1 MENNKKSD
9 ILMVLE
15 NIDRMLQCYTTM
27 VNDIAGSMQMF
38 AIAIEAQSLASKLNL
53 AAERWR
59 YKLPFKEACD
69 VDFKFWRN
77 RVVLWL
83 SNFYDVAFDTDDS
96 FEIDY
101 FVPQSD
107 YFVDLYSL
115 ELDKEMR
122 KENNLSDDSY
132 TPFYKIQDSRDF
144 HSRVWELKRDFDRKR
159 EFVKESIDL
168 SAIEELEEETTL
180 ENNDIYIES
189 QTPISYKKNLE
200 KKKTLLSSFFRDYF
214 SEEAFICD
222 NLGTDYLAKSLEELW
237 KALRM
242 ADEALL
248 CPEEATYKSLYE
260 RLSVAYF
267 DKHIDE
273 AKTSFQGWLSK
284 TPKKKRLKMLK
295 EKLEKEKANFFSGKW
310 KEALENYFDIE
321 KVLEGTDAGMFI
333 FKYRQ
338 DLTLK
343 EVGQI
348 VGQYH
353 KMACILEEIS
363 RLENK
368 AEVKPVAKIAE
379 TPQETK
385 IMELSPIFARGIRES
400 ATATNQIVE
409 AIREIAVTTST
420 PDRKLSGGKTWG
432 HVKEALCWMGVIDC
446 NCLGTEFGRAIE
458 AICPDKK
465 HTNVE
470 QALKRYNSK
479 KKTTTDENIV
489 TDIAKKLKAVAKTL
503 TENA

>member
-1 MENNKKSD
+1 MIIFAAPYLTWQLKQHKKMENNKKSD
-9 ILMVLE
+9 ILTILE
-15 NIDRMLQCYTTM
+15 NIDKMLQCCTTM
-27 VNDIAGSMQMF
+27 VNSIAGRMQMF

-53 AAERWR
+53 AAGRWR

-69 VDFKFWRN
+69 VDFK
-77 RVVLWL
+77 LWEEKIKDWAYEFFCIE
-83 SNFYDVAFDTDDS
+83 NGEETDGIEFFKPNADHFIDQYFHECQTMNTDNEERPFYMIDNAIRYNNLLLNYKIDIENKENDWKKIIDNAAFD
-96 FEIDY
+96 EIADY
-101 FVPQSD
+101 SD
-107 YFVDLYSL
+107 
-115 ELDKEMR
+115 
-122 KENNLSDDSY
+122 LSDKDNSM
-132 TPFYKIQDSRDF
+132 
-144 HSRVWELKRDFDRKR
+144 LKQILARMFC
-159 EFVKESIDL
+159 L
-168 SAIEELEEETTL
+168 SVSL
-180 ENNDIYIES
+180 YI
-189 QTPISYKKNLE
+189 L
-200 KKKTLLSSFFRDYF
+200 R
-214 SEEAFICD
+214 
-222 NLGTDYLAKSLEELW
+222 LALH
-237 KALRM
+237 KAH
-242 ADEALL
+242 EALL

-267 DKHIDE
+267 NQHIEE

-284 TPKKKRLKMLK
+284 TPKKRQLKMLK
-295 EKLEKEKANFFSGKW
+295 EKLEKEKAKFFSGKW

-321 KVLEGTDAGMFI
+321 KVLEGTDAGKFI
-333 FKYRQ
+333 FKYRE
-338 DLTLK
+338 DLTLE

-400 ATATNQIVE
+400 ATATNLIVE

>member
-1 MENNKKSD
+1 MIIFAAPYLTWQLKQHKKMENIKKSD
-9 ILMVLE
+9 ILTILE
-15 NIDRMLQCYTTM
+15 NIDKMLQCCTTM
-27 VNDIAGSMQMF
+27 VNSIAGRMQMF

-69 VDFKFWRN
+69 VDFKLWEEKIKDWAYEFFCIENGEETDGIEFFKPNADHFIDQYFHECQTMNTDNEERPFYMIDNAIRYNNLLLNYKIDIENKENDWKKIIDNAAFDEIADYSDLSDEDNSMLKQILARMF
-77 RVVLWL
+77 WL
-83 SNFYDVAFDTDDS
+83 SVS
-96 FEIDY
+96 
-101 FVPQSD
+101 
-107 YFVDLYSL
+107 LYIL
-115 ELDKEMR
+115 R
-122 KENNLSDDSY
+122 
-132 TPFYKIQDSRDF
+132 
-144 HSRVWELKRDFDRKR
+144 
-159 EFVKESIDL
+159 
-168 SAIEELEEETTL
+168 
-180 ENNDIYIES
+180 
-189 QTPISYKKNLE
+189 
-200 KKKTLLSSFFRDYF
+200 
-214 SEEAFICD
+214 
-222 NLGTDYLAKSLEELW
+222 LALH
-237 KALRM
+237 KAH
-242 ADEALL
+242 EALL

-267 DKHIDE
+267 NQHIEE

-284 TPKKKRLKMLK
+284 TPKKRQLKMLK
-295 EKLEKEKANFFSGKW
+295 EKLEKEKAKFFSGKW

-321 KVLEGTDAGMFI
+321 KVLEGTDAGKFI
-333 FKYRQ
+333 FKYRE
-338 DLTLK
+338 DLTLE

>member
-1 MENNKKSD
+1 MENIKKSD
-9 ILMVLE
+9 ILTILE
-15 NIDRMLQCYTTM
+15 NIDKMLQCCTTM
-27 VNDIAGSMQMF
+27 VNSIAGRMQMF

-69 VDFKFWRN
+69 VDFKFWEEKIKDWAYEFFCIENDEETDGIEFFKPNADHFIDQYFHECQTMNTDNEERP
-77 RVVLWL
+77 
-83 SNFYDVAFDTDDS
+83 FYMIDNAIRYNNLLLEYKIDIENKDNDWKKIIDNAAFD
-96 FEIDY
+96 EIADY
-101 FVPQSD
+101 SD
-107 YFVDLYSL
+107 
-115 ELDKEMR
+115 
-122 KENNLSDDSY
+122 LSDEDNSM
-132 TPFYKIQDSRDF
+132 
-144 HSRVWELKRDFDRKR
+144 LKQILARMFC
-159 EFVKESIDL
+159 L
-168 SAIEELEEETTL
+168 SVSL
-180 ENNDIYIES
+180 YI
-189 QTPISYKKNLE
+189 L
-200 KKKTLLSSFFRDYF
+200 R
-214 SEEAFICD
+214 
-222 NLGTDYLAKSLEELW
+222 LALH
-237 KALRM
+237 KAH
-242 ADEALL
+242 EALL
-248 CPEEATYKSLYE
+248 CPEEAAYKSLYE

-267 DKHIDE
+267 NQHIEE

-284 TPKKKRLKMLK
+284 TPKKRQLKMLK
-295 EKLEKEKANFFSGKW
+295 EKLEKEKAKFFSGKW

-321 KVLEGTDAGMFI
+321 KVLEGTDAGKFI
-333 FKYRQ
+333 FKYRE
-338 DLTLK
+338 DLTLE

-470 QALKRYNSK
+470 QALKRYNSR

-489 TDIAKKLKAVAKTL
+489 TDIAKKLKAVVKTL

>member
-1 MENNKKSD
+1 MIIFAAPYLTWQLKQHKKMENNKKSD
-9 ILMVLE
+9 ILTVLE
-15 NIDRMLQCYTTM
+15 NIDKMLQCYTTM
-27 VNDIAGSMQMF
+27 VNSIAGRMQMF

-53 AAERWR
+53 AAGRWR

-69 VDFKFWRN
+69 VDFK
-77 RVVLWL
+77 LWEEKIKDWAYEFFCIE
-83 SNFYDVAFDTDDS
+83 NGEETDGIEFFKPNADHFIDQYFHECQTMNTDNEERPFYMIDNAIRYNNLLLNYKIDIENKENDWKKIIDNAAFD
-96 FEIDY
+96 EIADY
-101 FVPQSD
+101 SD
-107 YFVDLYSL
+107 
-115 ELDKEMR
+115 
-122 KENNLSDDSY
+122 LSDKDNSM
-132 TPFYKIQDSRDF
+132 FKQILARMF
-144 HSRVWELKRDFDRKR
+144 C
-159 EFVKESIDL
+159 L
-168 SAIEELEEETTL
+168 SVSL
-180 ENNDIYIES
+180 YI
-189 QTPISYKKNLE
+189 L
-200 KKKTLLSSFFRDYF
+200 R
-214 SEEAFICD
+214 
-222 NLGTDYLAKSLEELW
+222 LALH
-237 KALRM
+237 KAHK
-242 ADEALL
+242 ALL
-248 CPEEATYKSLYE
+248 CPEEAAYKSLYE

-267 DKHIDE
+267 NKHIEE
-273 AKTSFQGWLSK
+273 AKASFQGWLSK
-284 TPKKKRLKMLK
+284 APKKRQLKMLK
-295 EKLEKEKANFFSGKW
+295 EKLEKEKAKFFSGKW
-310 KEALENYFDIE
+310 KEALEIYFDID
-321 KVLEGTDAGMFI
+321 KVLEGTDAGKFI
-333 FKYRQ
+333 FKYRE
-338 DLTLK
+338 DLTLE

-470 QALKRYNSK
+470 QALKRYNSR

-489 TDIAKKLKAVAKTL
+489 TDIAKKLKAVVKTL

>member
-1 MENNKKSD
+1 MIIFAAPYLTWQLKQHKKMENIKKSD
-9 ILMVLE
+9 ILTVLE
-15 NIDRMLQCYTTM
+15 NIDKMLQCCTTM
-27 VNDIAGSMQMF
+27 VNSIAGRMQMF

-69 VDFKFWRN
+69 VDFKFWEEKIKDWAYEFFCIENDEETDGIEFFKPNADHFIDQYFHECQTMNTDNEERP
-77 RVVLWL
+77 
-83 SNFYDVAFDTDDS
+83 FYMIDNAIRYNNLLLEYKIDIENKDNDWKKIIDNAAFD
-96 FEIDY
+96 EIADY
-101 FVPQSD
+101 SD
-107 YFVDLYSL
+107 
-115 ELDKEMR
+115 
-122 KENNLSDDSY
+122 LSDEDNSM
-132 TPFYKIQDSRDF
+132 
-144 HSRVWELKRDFDRKR
+144 LKQILARMFC
-159 EFVKESIDL
+159 L
-168 SAIEELEEETTL
+168 SVSL
-180 ENNDIYIES
+180 YI
-189 QTPISYKKNLE
+189 L
-200 KKKTLLSSFFRDYF
+200 R
-214 SEEAFICD
+214 
-222 NLGTDYLAKSLEELW
+222 LALH
-237 KALRM
+237 KAHK
-242 ADEALL
+242 ALL
-248 CPEEATYKSLYE
+248 CPEEAAYKSLYE

-267 DKHIDE
+267 NQHIEE

-284 TPKKKRLKMLK
+284 TPKKRQLKMLK
-295 EKLEKEKANFFSGKW
+295 EKLEKEKAKFFSGKW

-321 KVLEGTDAGMFI
+321 KVLEGTDAGKFI
-333 FKYRQ
+333 FKYRE
-338 DLTLK
+338 DLTLE

-470 QALKRYNSK
+470 QALKRYNSR

-489 TDIAKKLKAVAKTL
+489 TDIAKKLKAVVKTL

>member
-1 MENNKKSD
+1 MIIFAAPYLTWQLKQHKKMENIKKSD
-9 ILMVLE
+9 ILTVLE
-15 NIDRMLQCYTTM
+15 NIDKMLQCCTTM
-27 VNDIAGSMQMF
+27 VNSIAGRMQMF

-69 VDFKFWRN
+69 VDFKFWEEKIKDWAYEFFCIENDEETDGIEFFKPNADHFIDQYFHECQTMNTDNEERPFYMIDN
-77 RVVLWL
+77 AIRYNNLLLEYKIDIENKDNDWKKIIDNAAFDEIANYSDLSDEDNSMLKQILARMFWL
-83 SNFYDVAFDTDDS
+83 SVS
-96 FEIDY
+96 
-101 FVPQSD
+101 
-107 YFVDLYSL
+107 LYIL
-115 ELDKEMR
+115 R
-122 KENNLSDDSY
+122 
-132 TPFYKIQDSRDF
+132 
-144 HSRVWELKRDFDRKR
+144 
-159 EFVKESIDL
+159 
-168 SAIEELEEETTL
+168 
-180 ENNDIYIES
+180 
-189 QTPISYKKNLE
+189 
-200 KKKTLLSSFFRDYF
+200 
-214 SEEAFICD
+214 
-222 NLGTDYLAKSLEELW
+222 LALH
-237 KALRM
+237 KAH
-242 ADEALL
+242 EALL
-248 CPEEATYKSLYE
+248 CPEEAAYKSLYE

-267 DKHIDE
+267 NQHIEE

-284 TPKKKRLKMLK
+284 TPKKRQLKMLK
-295 EKLEKEKANFFSGKW
+295 EKLEKEKAKFFSGKW

-321 KVLEGTDAGMFI
+321 KVLEGTDAGKFI
-333 FKYRQ
+333 FKYRE
-338 DLTLK
+338 DLTLE

-432 HVKEALCWMGVIDC
+432 HVKEALCLMGIIDS

-470 QALKRYNSK
+470 QALKRYNSR

-489 TDIAKKLKAVAKTL
+489 TDIAKKLKAVVKTL

>member
-1 MENNKKSD
+1 MIIFAAPYLTWQLKQHKKMENIKKSD
-9 ILMVLE
+9 ILTILE
-15 NIDRMLQCYTTM
+15 NIDKMLQCCTTM
-27 VNDIAGSMQMF
+27 VNSIAGRMQML
-38 AIAIEAQSLASKLNL
+38 AIGIEAQSLASKLNL

-69 VDFKFWRN
+69 VDFK
-77 RVVLWL
+77 LWEEKIKDWAYEFFCIE
-83 SNFYDVAFDTDDS
+83 NGEETDGIEFFKPNADHFIDQYFHECQTMNTDNEERPFYMIDNAIRYNNLLLEYKIDIENKDNDWKKIIDNAAFD
-96 FEIDY
+96 EIADY
-101 FVPQSD
+101 SD
-107 YFVDLYSL
+107 
-115 ELDKEMR
+115 
-122 KENNLSDDSY
+122 LSDEDNSM
-132 TPFYKIQDSRDF
+132 
-144 HSRVWELKRDFDRKR
+144 LKQILARMFC
-159 EFVKESIDL
+159 L
-168 SAIEELEEETTL
+168 SVSL
-180 ENNDIYIES
+180 YI
-189 QTPISYKKNLE
+189 L
-200 KKKTLLSSFFRDYF
+200 R
-214 SEEAFICD
+214 
-222 NLGTDYLAKSLEELW
+222 LALH
-237 KALRM
+237 KAH
-242 ADEALL
+242 EALL

-267 DKHIDE
+267 NQHIEE

-284 TPKKKRLKMLK
+284 TPKKRQLKMLK
-295 EKLEKEKANFFSGKW
+295 EKLEKEKAKFFSGKW

-321 KVLEGTDAGMFI
+321 KVLEGTDAGKFI
-333 FKYRQ
+333 FKYRE
-338 DLTLK
+338 DLTLE

>member
-1 MENNKKSD
+1 MIIFAAPYLTWQLKQHKKMENIKKSD
-9 ILMVLE
+9 ILTVLE
-15 NIDRMLQCYTTM
+15 NIDKMLQCYTTM
-27 VNDIAGSMQMF
+27 VNSIAGRMQML
-38 AIAIEAQSLASKLNL
+38 AIGIEAQSLASKLNL

-69 VDFKFWRN
+69 VDFK
-77 RVVLWL
+77 LWEEKIKDWAYEFFCIE
-83 SNFYDVAFDTDDS
+83 NGEETDGIEFFKPNADHFIDQYFHECQTMNTDNEERPFYMIDNAIRYNNLLLNYKIDIENKENDWKKIIDNAAFD
-96 FEIDY
+96 EIADY
-101 FVPQSD
+101 SD
-107 YFVDLYSL
+107 
-115 ELDKEMR
+115 
-122 KENNLSDDSY
+122 LSDKDNSM
-132 TPFYKIQDSRDF
+132 
-144 HSRVWELKRDFDRKR
+144 LKQILARMFC
-159 EFVKESIDL
+159 L
-168 SAIEELEEETTL
+168 SVSL
-180 ENNDIYIES
+180 YI
-189 QTPISYKKNLE
+189 L
-200 KKKTLLSSFFRDYF
+200 R
-214 SEEAFICD
+214 
-222 NLGTDYLAKSLEELW
+222 LALH
-237 KALRM
+237 KAH
-242 ADEALL
+242 EALL

-267 DKHIDE
+267 NQHIEE

-284 TPKKKRLKMLK
+284 TPKKRQLKMLK
-295 EKLEKEKANFFSGKW
+295 EKLEKEKAKFFSGKW

-321 KVLEGTDAGMFI
+321 KVLEGTDAGKFI
-333 FKYRQ
+333 FKYRE
-338 DLTLK
+338 DLTLE

-400 ATATNQIVE
+400 ATATNLIVE

-432 HVKEALCWMGVIDC
+432 HVKEALCWMGVIDS

>member
-1 MENNKKSD
+1 MIIFAAPYLTWQLKQHKKMENNKKSD
-9 ILMVLE
+9 ILTILE
-15 NIDRMLQCYTTM
+15 NIDKMLQCCTTM
-27 VNDIAGSMQMF
+27 VNSIAGRMQMF

-53 AAERWR
+53 AAGRWR

-69 VDFKFWRN
+69 VDFK
-77 RVVLWL
+77 LWEEKIKDWAYEFFCIE
-83 SNFYDVAFDTDDS
+83 NGEETDGIEFFKPNADHFIDQYFHECQTMNTDNEERPFYMIDNAIRYNNLLLNYKIDIENKENDWKKIIDNAAFD
-96 FEIDY
+96 EIADY
-101 FVPQSD
+101 SD
-107 YFVDLYSL
+107 
-115 ELDKEMR
+115 
-122 KENNLSDDSY
+122 LSDKDNSM
-132 TPFYKIQDSRDF
+132 
-144 HSRVWELKRDFDRKR
+144 LKQILARMFC
-159 EFVKESIDL
+159 L
-168 SAIEELEEETTL
+168 SVSL
-180 ENNDIYIES
+180 YI
-189 QTPISYKKNLE
+189 L
-200 KKKTLLSSFFRDYF
+200 R
-214 SEEAFICD
+214 
-222 NLGTDYLAKSLEELW
+222 LALH
-237 KALRM
+237 KAH
-242 ADEALL
+242 EALL

-267 DKHIDE
+267 NQHIEE

-284 TPKKKRLKMLK
+284 TPKKRQLKMLK
-295 EKLEKEKANFFSGKW
+295 EKLEKEKAKFFSGKW

-321 KVLEGTDAGMFI
+321 KVLEGTDAGKFI
-333 FKYRQ
+333 FKYRE
-338 DLTLK
+338 DLTLE

>member
-1 MENNKKSD
+1 MIIFAAPYLTWQLKQHKKMENIKKSD
-9 ILMVLE
+9 ILTILE
-15 NIDRMLQCYTTM
+15 NIDKMLQCYTTM
-27 VNDIAGSMQMF
+27 VNSIAGRMQML
-38 AIAIEAQSLASKLNL
+38 AIGIEAQSLASKLNL

-69 VDFKFWRN
+69 VDFK
-77 RVVLWL
+77 LWEEKIKDWAYEFFCIE
-83 SNFYDVAFDTDDS
+83 NGEETDGIEFFKPNADHFIDQYFHECQTMNTDNEERPFYMIDNAIRYNNLLLNYKIDIENKENDWKKIIDNAAFD
-96 FEIDY
+96 EIADY
-101 FVPQSD
+101 SD
-107 YFVDLYSL
+107 
-115 ELDKEMR
+115 
-122 KENNLSDDSY
+122 LSDKDNSM
-132 TPFYKIQDSRDF
+132 
-144 HSRVWELKRDFDRKR
+144 LKQILARMFC
-159 EFVKESIDL
+159 L
-168 SAIEELEEETTL
+168 SVSL
-180 ENNDIYIES
+180 YI
-189 QTPISYKKNLE
+189 L
-200 KKKTLLSSFFRDYF
+200 R
-214 SEEAFICD
+214 
-222 NLGTDYLAKSLEELW
+222 LALH
-237 KALRM
+237 KAH
-242 ADEALL
+242 EALL

-267 DKHIDE
+267 NQHIEE

-284 TPKKKRLKMLK
+284 TPKKRQLKMLK
-295 EKLEKEKANFFSGKW
+295 EKLEKEKAKFFSGKW

-321 KVLEGTDAGMFI
+321 KVLEGTDAGKFI
-333 FKYRQ
+333 FKYRE
-338 DLTLK
+338 DLTLE

-400 ATATNQIVE
+400 ATATNLIVE

-432 HVKEALCWMGVIDC
+432 HVKEALCWMGVIDS

-489 TDIAKKLKAVAKTL
+489 TDIAKKLKAVVKTL

>member
-1 MENNKKSD
+1 MIDNAIRYNNLLLEYKIDIENKDNDWKK
-9 ILMVLE
+9 I
-15 NIDRMLQCYTTM
+15 ID
-27 VNDIAGSMQMF
+27 NA
-38 AIAIEAQSLASKLNL
+38 
-53 AAERWR
+53 
-59 YKLPFKEACD
+59 
-69 VDFKFWRN
+69 
-77 RVVLWL
+77 
-83 SNFYDVAFDTDDS
+83 AFD
-96 FEIDY
+96 EIADY
-101 FVPQSD
+101 SD
-107 YFVDLYSL
+107 
-115 ELDKEMR
+115 
-122 KENNLSDDSY
+122 LSDEDNSM
-132 TPFYKIQDSRDF
+132 
-144 HSRVWELKRDFDRKR
+144 LKQILARMFC
-159 EFVKESIDL
+159 L
-168 SAIEELEEETTL
+168 SVSL
-180 ENNDIYIES
+180 YI
-189 QTPISYKKNLE
+189 L
-200 KKKTLLSSFFRDYF
+200 R
-214 SEEAFICD
+214 
-222 NLGTDYLAKSLEELW
+222 LALH
-237 KALRM
+237 KAH
-242 ADEALL
+242 EALL

-260 RLSVAYF
+260 RLSVEHFVIY
-267 DKHIDE
+267 IDE
-273 AKTSFQGWLSK
+273 AKASFQGWLSK
-284 TPKKKRLKMLK
+284 APKKRQLKMLK
-295 EKLEKEKANFFSGKW
+295 EKLEKEKAKFFSGKW

-321 KVLEGTDAGMFI
+321 KVLEGTDAGKFI
-333 FKYRQ
+333 FKYRE
-338 DLTLK
+338 DLTLE

-470 QALKRYNSK
+470 QALKRYNSR

-489 TDIAKKLKAVAKTL
+489 TDIAKKLKAVVKTL

>member
-1 MENNKKSD
+1 MIIFAAPYLTWQLKQHKKMENIKKSD
-9 ILMVLE
+9 ILTILE
-15 NIDRMLQCYTTM
+15 NIDKMLQCCTTM
-27 VNDIAGSMQMF
+27 VNNIAGNMQML
-38 AIAIEAQSLASKLNL
+38 AIAVEAQSLASKLKL

-69 VDFKFWRN
+69 VDFK
-77 RVVLWL
+77 LWEKKFDAWFDVFL
-83 SNFYDVAFDTDDS
+83 NHDSGEEADGIEFFKPNADHFIDQYFHECQMTNTDDEEYPFYMIDDAEEYNDLIWKYNSDIEDEENDWKNFIDNAAFD
-96 FEIDY
+96 EIA
-101 FVPQSD
+101 
-107 YFVDLYSL
+107 
-115 ELDKEMR
+115 K
-122 KENNLSDDSY
+122 KINLSVEDY
-132 TPFYKIQDSRDF
+132 
-144 HSRVWELKRDFDRKR
+144 
-159 EFVKESIDL
+159 SIFN
-168 SAIEELEEETTL
+168 EKTRPYEWTL
-180 ENNDIYIES
+180 TY
-189 QTPISYKKNLE
+189 
-200 KKKTLLSSFFRDYF
+200 
-214 SEEAFICD
+214 
-222 NLGTDYLAKSLEELW
+222 
-237 KALRM
+237 ALRLLF
-242 ADEALL
+242 AALHKAHKALL
-248 CPEEATYKSLYE
+248 CPEEAAYKSLYE
-260 RLSVAYF
+260 RLSVEHFVIY
-267 DKHIDE
+267 IDE
-273 AKTSFQGWLSK
+273 AKASFQGWLSK
-284 TPKKKRLKMLK
+284 APKKRQLKMLK
-295 EKLEKEKANFFSGKW
+295 EKLEKEKAKFFSGKW
-310 KEALENYFDIE
+310 KEALEIYFDIE
-321 KVLEGTDAGMFI
+321 KVLEGTDAGKFI
-333 FKYRQ
+333 FKYRE
-338 DLTLK
+338 DLTLE
-343 EVGQI
+343 EVEQI

-470 QALKRYNSK
+470 QALKRYNSR

-489 TDIAKKLKAVAKTL
+489 TDIAKKLKAVVKTL

>member
-1 MENNKKSD
+1 MIIFAAPYLTWQLKQHKKMENNKKSD
-9 ILMVLE
+9 ILTVLE
-15 NIDRMLQCYTTM
+15 NIDKMLQCYTTM
-27 VNDIAGSMQMF
+27 VNSIAGRMQML
-38 AIAIEAQSLASKLNL
+38 AIGIEAQSLASKLNL

-69 VDFKFWRN
+69 VDFK
-77 RVVLWL
+77 LWEEKIKDWAYEFFCIE
-83 SNFYDVAFDTDDS
+83 NGEETDGIEFFKPNADHFIDQYFHECQTMNTDNEERPFYMIDNAIRYNNLLLNYKIDIENKENDWKKIIDNAAFD
-96 FEIDY
+96 EIADY
-101 FVPQSD
+101 SD
-107 YFVDLYSL
+107 
-115 ELDKEMR
+115 
-122 KENNLSDDSY
+122 LSDKDNSM
-132 TPFYKIQDSRDF
+132 
-144 HSRVWELKRDFDRKR
+144 LKQILARMFC
-159 EFVKESIDL
+159 L
-168 SAIEELEEETTL
+168 SVSL
-180 ENNDIYIES
+180 YI
-189 QTPISYKKNLE
+189 L
-200 KKKTLLSSFFRDYF
+200 R
-214 SEEAFICD
+214 
-222 NLGTDYLAKSLEELW
+222 LALH
-237 KALRM
+237 KAH
-242 ADEALL
+242 EALL

-267 DKHIDE
+267 NQHIEE

-284 TPKKKRLKMLK
+284 TPKKRQLKMLK
-295 EKLEKEKANFFSGKW
+295 EKLEKEKAKFFSGKW

-321 KVLEGTDAGMFI
+321 KVLEGTDAGKFI
-333 FKYRQ
+333 FKYRE
-338 DLTLK
+338 DLTLE

>member
-1 MENNKKSD
+1 MIIFAAPYLTWQLKQHKKMENNKKSD
-9 ILMVLE
+9 ILTVLE
-15 NIDRMLQCYTTM
+15 NIDKMLQCCTTM
-27 VNDIAGSMQMF
+27 VNSIAGRMQML
-38 AIAIEAQSLASKLNL
+38 AIGIEAQSLASKLNL

-69 VDFKFWRN
+69 VDFKFWEEKIKDWAYEFFCIENDEETDGIEFFKPNADHFIDQYFHECQTMNTDNEERPFYMIDN
-77 RVVLWL
+77 AIRYNNLLLEYKIDIENKDNDWKKIIDNAAFDEIADYSDLSDEDNSMLKQILARMFWL
-83 SNFYDVAFDTDDS
+83 SVS
-96 FEIDY
+96 
-101 FVPQSD
+101 
-107 YFVDLYSL
+107 LYIL
-115 ELDKEMR
+115 R
-122 KENNLSDDSY
+122 
-132 TPFYKIQDSRDF
+132 
-144 HSRVWELKRDFDRKR
+144 
-159 EFVKESIDL
+159 
-168 SAIEELEEETTL
+168 
-180 ENNDIYIES
+180 
-189 QTPISYKKNLE
+189 
-200 KKKTLLSSFFRDYF
+200 
-214 SEEAFICD
+214 
-222 NLGTDYLAKSLEELW
+222 LALH
-237 KALRM
+237 KAHK
-242 ADEALL
+242 ALL
-248 CPEEATYKSLYE
+248 CPEEAAYKSLYE

-267 DKHIDE
+267 NQHIEE
-273 AKTSFQGWLSK
+273 AKASFQGWLSK
-284 TPKKKRLKMLK
+284 TPKKKQLKMLK
-295 EKLEKEKANFFSGKW
+295 EKLEKEKAKFFSGKG

-321 KVLEGTDAGMFI
+321 KVLEGTDAGKFI
-333 FKYRQ
+333 FKYRE
-338 DLTLK
+338 DLTLE

-470 QALKRYNSK
+470 QALKRYNSR
-479 KKTTTDENIV
+479 KKTTTDENIA
-489 TDIAKKLKAVAKTL
+489 TDIAKKLKAVVKTL

>member
-1 MENNKKSD
+1 MIIFAAPYLTWQLKQHKKMENNKKSD
-9 ILMVLE
+9 ILTVLE
-15 NIDRMLQCYTTM
+15 NIDKMLQCYTTM
-27 VNDIAGSMQMF
+27 VNSIAGRMQMF

-53 AAERWR
+53 AAGRWR

-69 VDFKFWRN
+69 VDFK
-77 RVVLWL
+77 LWEEKIKDWAYEFFCIE
-83 SNFYDVAFDTDDS
+83 NGEETDGIEFFKPNADHFIDQYFHECQTMNTDNEERPFYMIDNAIRYNNLLLNYKIDIENKENDWKKIIDNAAFD
-96 FEIDY
+96 EIADY
-101 FVPQSD
+101 SD
-107 YFVDLYSL
+107 
-115 ELDKEMR
+115 
-122 KENNLSDDSY
+122 LSDKDNSM
-132 TPFYKIQDSRDF
+132 
-144 HSRVWELKRDFDRKR
+144 LKQILARMFC
-159 EFVKESIDL
+159 L
-168 SAIEELEEETTL
+168 SVSL
-180 ENNDIYIES
+180 YI
-189 QTPISYKKNLE
+189 L
-200 KKKTLLSSFFRDYF
+200 R
-214 SEEAFICD
+214 
-222 NLGTDYLAKSLEELW
+222 LALH
-237 KALRM
+237 KAHK
-242 ADEALL
+242 ALL
-248 CPEEATYKSLYE
+248 CPEEAAYKSLYE

-273 AKTSFQGWLSK
+273 AKASFQGWLSK
-284 TPKKKRLKMLK
+284 TPKKRQLKMLK
-295 EKLEKEKANFFSGKW
+295 EKLEKEKAKFFSGKW
-310 KEALENYFDIE
+310 KEALEIYFDIE
-321 KVLEGTDAGMFI
+321 KVLEGTDAGKFI
-333 FKYRQ
+333 FKYRE
-338 DLTLK
+338 DLTLE

-409 AIREIAVTTST
+409 AIRDIAVTTST

-489 TDIAKKLKAVAKTL
+489 TDIAKKLKAVVKTL

>member
-1 MENNKKSD
+1 MIIFAAPYLTWQLKQHKKMENNKKSD
-9 ILMVLE
+9 ILTILE
-15 NIDRMLQCYTTM
+15 NIDKMLQCCTTM
-27 VNDIAGSMQMF
+27 VNSIAGRMQMF

-53 AAERWR
+53 AAGRWR

-69 VDFKFWRN
+69 VDFK
-77 RVVLWL
+77 LWEEKIKDWAYEFFCIE
-83 SNFYDVAFDTDDS
+83 NGEETDGIEFFKPNADHFIDQYFHECQTMNTDNEERPFYMIDNAIRYNNLLLNYKIDIENKENDWKKIIDNAAFD
-96 FEIDY
+96 EIADY
-101 FVPQSD
+101 SD
-107 YFVDLYSL
+107 
-115 ELDKEMR
+115 
-122 KENNLSDDSY
+122 LSDKDNSM
-132 TPFYKIQDSRDF
+132 
-144 HSRVWELKRDFDRKR
+144 LKQILARMFC
-159 EFVKESIDL
+159 L
-168 SAIEELEEETTL
+168 SVSL
-180 ENNDIYIES
+180 YI
-189 QTPISYKKNLE
+189 L
-200 KKKTLLSSFFRDYF
+200 R
-214 SEEAFICD
+214 
-222 NLGTDYLAKSLEELW
+222 LALH
-237 KALRM
+237 KAH
-242 ADEALL
+242 EALL

-267 DKHIDE
+267 NQHIEE

-284 TPKKKRLKMLK
+284 TPKKRQLKMLK
-295 EKLEKEKANFFSGKW
+295 EKLEKEKAKFFSGKW

-321 KVLEGTDAGMFI
+321 KVLEGTDAGKFI
-333 FKYRQ
+333 FKYRE
-338 DLTLK
+338 DLTLE

-489 TDIAKKLKAVAKTL
+489 TDIAKKLKAVVKTL

>member
-1 MENNKKSD
+1 MIDNAIRYNNLLLEYKIDIENKDNDWKKIIDNAAFDEIADYSD
-9 ILMVLE
+9 LSDEDNSMLKQILA
-15 NIDRMLQCYTTM
+15 RM
-27 VNDIAGSMQMF
+27 F
-38 AIAIEAQSLASKLNL
+38 
-53 AAERWR
+53 
-59 YKLPFKEACD
+59 
-69 VDFKFWRN
+69 
-77 RVVLWL
+77 WL
-83 SNFYDVAFDTDDS
+83 SVS
-96 FEIDY
+96 
-101 FVPQSD
+101 
-107 YFVDLYSL
+107 LY
-115 ELDKEMR
+115 
-122 KENNLSDDSY
+122 
-132 TPFYKIQDSRDF
+132 
-144 HSRVWELKRDFDRKR
+144 
-159 EFVKESIDL
+159 
-168 SAIEELEEETTL
+168 TL
-180 ENNDIYIES
+180 
-189 QTPISYKKNLE
+189 
-200 KKKTLLSSFFRDYF
+200 R
-214 SEEAFICD
+214 
-222 NLGTDYLAKSLEELW
+222 LALH
-237 KALRM
+237 KAH
-242 ADEALL
+242 EALL

-267 DKHIDE
+267 NQHIEE

-284 TPKKKRLKMLK
+284 TPKKRQLKMLK
-295 EKLEKEKANFFSGKW
+295 EKLEKEKAKFFSGKW
-310 KEALENYFDIE
+310 KEALEIYFDIE
-321 KVLEGTDAGMFI
+321 KVLEGTDAGKFI
-333 FKYRQ
+333 FKYRE
-338 DLTLK
+338 DLTLE

-489 TDIAKKLKAVAKTL
+489 TDIAKKLKAVVKTL

>member
-1 MENNKKSD
+1 MIIFAAPYLTWQLKQHKKMENIKKSD
-9 ILMVLE
+9 ILTILE
-15 NIDRMLQCYTTM
+15 NIDKMLQCCTTM
-27 VNDIAGSMQMF
+27 VNSIAGRMQMF

-69 VDFKFWRN
+69 VDFK
-77 RVVLWL
+77 LWEEKIKDWAYEFFCIE
-83 SNFYDVAFDTDDS
+83 NDEGTDGIEFFKPNADHFIDQYFHECQTMNTDNEERPFYMIDNAIRYNNLLLEYKIDIENKENDWKKIIDNAAFD
-96 FEIDY
+96 EIADY
-101 FVPQSD
+101 SD
-107 YFVDLYSL
+107 
-115 ELDKEMR
+115 
-122 KENNLSDDSY
+122 LSDEDNSM
-132 TPFYKIQDSRDF
+132 
-144 HSRVWELKRDFDRKR
+144 LKQILARMFC
-159 EFVKESIDL
+159 L
-168 SAIEELEEETTL
+168 SVSL
-180 ENNDIYIES
+180 YI
-189 QTPISYKKNLE
+189 L
-200 KKKTLLSSFFRDYF
+200 R
-214 SEEAFICD
+214 
-222 NLGTDYLAKSLEELW
+222 LALH
-237 KALRM
+237 KAH
-242 ADEALL
+242 EALL

-267 DKHIDE
+267 NQHIEE

-284 TPKKKRLKMLK
+284 TPKKRQLKMLK
-295 EKLEKEKANFFSGKW
+295 EKLEKEKAKFFSGKW

-321 KVLEGTDAGMFI
+321 KVLEGTDAGKFI
-333 FKYRQ
+333 FKYRE
-338 DLTLK
+338 DLTLE

>member
-1 MENNKKSD
+1 MIIFAAPYLTWQLKQHKKMENNKKSD
-9 ILMVLE
+9 ILTILE
-15 NIDRMLQCYTTM
+15 NIDRMLQCCTTM
-27 VNDIAGSMQMF
+27 VNSIAGRMQML
-38 AIAIEAQSLASKLNL
+38 AIGIEAQSLVSKLNL

-69 VDFKFWRN
+69 VDFKFWEEKIKDWAYEFFCIENDEETDGIEFFKPNADHFIDQYFHECQTMNTDNEERP
-77 RVVLWL
+77 
-83 SNFYDVAFDTDDS
+83 FYMIDNAIRDNNLLLEYKIDIENKDNDWKKIIDNAAFD
-96 FEIDY
+96 EIADY
-101 FVPQSD
+101 SD
-107 YFVDLYSL
+107 
-115 ELDKEMR
+115 
-122 KENNLSDDSY
+122 LSDEDNSM
-132 TPFYKIQDSRDF
+132 
-144 HSRVWELKRDFDRKR
+144 LKQILARMFC
-159 EFVKESIDL
+159 L
-168 SAIEELEEETTL
+168 SVSL
-180 ENNDIYIES
+180 YI
-189 QTPISYKKNLE
+189 L
-200 KKKTLLSSFFRDYF
+200 R
-214 SEEAFICD
+214 
-222 NLGTDYLAKSLEELW
+222 LALH
-237 KALRM
+237 KAHK
-242 ADEALL
+242 ALL
-248 CPEEATYKSLYE
+248 CREEAAYKSLYE

-267 DKHIDE
+267 NQHIEE

-284 TPKKKRLKMLK
+284 TPKKRQLKMLK
-295 EKLEKEKANFFSGKW
+295 EKLDKEKAKFFSGKW

-321 KVLEGTDAGMFI
+321 KVLEGTDAGKFI
-333 FKYRQ
+333 FKYRE
-338 DLTLK
+338 DLTLE

-470 QALKRYNSK
+470 QALKRYNSR
-479 KKTTTDENIV
+479 KKTTTDENIA
-489 TDIAKKLKAVAKTL
+489 TDIAKKLKAVVKTL

>member
-9 ILMVLE
+9 ILTILE
-15 NIDRMLQCYTTM
+15 NIDKMLQCCTTM
-27 VNDIAGSMQMF
+27 VNSIAGRMQMF

-53 AAERWR
+53 AAGRWR

-69 VDFKFWRN
+69 VDFK
-77 RVVLWL
+77 LWEEKIKDWAYEFFCIE
-83 SNFYDVAFDTDDS
+83 NGEETDGIEFFKPNADHFIDQYFHECQTMNTDNEERPFYMIDNAIRYNNLLLNYKIDIENKENDWKKIIDNAAFD
-96 FEIDY
+96 EIADY
-101 FVPQSD
+101 SD
-107 YFVDLYSL
+107 
-115 ELDKEMR
+115 
-122 KENNLSDDSY
+122 LSDKDNSM
-132 TPFYKIQDSRDF
+132 
-144 HSRVWELKRDFDRKR
+144 LKQILARMFC
-159 EFVKESIDL
+159 L
-168 SAIEELEEETTL
+168 SVSL
-180 ENNDIYIES
+180 YI
-189 QTPISYKKNLE
+189 L
-200 KKKTLLSSFFRDYF
+200 R
-214 SEEAFICD
+214 
-222 NLGTDYLAKSLEELW
+222 LALH
-237 KALRM
+237 KAH
-242 ADEALL
+242 EALL

-267 DKHIDE
+267 NQHIEE

-284 TPKKKRLKMLK
+284 TPKKRQLKMLK
-295 EKLEKEKANFFSGKW
+295 EKLEKEKAKFFSGKW

-321 KVLEGTDAGMFI
+321 KVLEGTDAGKFI
-333 FKYRQ
+333 FKYRE
-338 DLTLK
+338 DLTLE

>member
-1 MENNKKSD
+1 MENIKKSD
-9 ILMVLE
+9 ILTVLE
-15 NIDRMLQCYTTM
+15 NIDKMLQCCTTM
-27 VNDIAGSMQMF
+27 VNSIAGRMQMF

-69 VDFKFWRN
+69 VDFKFWEEKIKDWAYEFFCIENDEETDGIEFFKPNADHFIDQYFHECQTMNTDNEERPFYMIDN
-77 RVVLWL
+77 AIRYNNLLLEYKIDIENKDNDWKKIIDNAAFDEIADYSDLSDEDNSMLKQILARMFWL
-83 SNFYDVAFDTDDS
+83 SVS
-96 FEIDY
+96 
-101 FVPQSD
+101 
-107 YFVDLYSL
+107 LYIL
-115 ELDKEMR
+115 R
-122 KENNLSDDSY
+122 
-132 TPFYKIQDSRDF
+132 
-144 HSRVWELKRDFDRKR
+144 
-159 EFVKESIDL
+159 
-168 SAIEELEEETTL
+168 
-180 ENNDIYIES
+180 
-189 QTPISYKKNLE
+189 
-200 KKKTLLSSFFRDYF
+200 
-214 SEEAFICD
+214 
-222 NLGTDYLAKSLEELW
+222 LALH
-237 KALRM
+237 KAH
-242 ADEALL
+242 EALL
-248 CPEEATYKSLYE
+248 CPEEAAYKSLYE

-267 DKHIDE
+267 NQHIEE

-284 TPKKKRLKMLK
+284 TPKKRQLKMLK
-295 EKLEKEKANFFSGKW
+295 EKLEKEKAKFFSGKW

-321 KVLEGTDAGMFI
+321 KVLEGTDAGKFI
-333 FKYRQ
+333 FKYRE
-338 DLTLK
+338 DLTLE

-432 HVKEALCWMGVIDC
+432 HVKEALCLMGVIDC

-489 TDIAKKLKAVAKTL
+489 TDIAKKLKAVAKT
-503 TENA
+503 

>member
-1 MENNKKSD
+1 MIIFAAPYLTWQLKQHKKMENNKKSD
-9 ILMVLE
+9 ILTILE
-15 NIDRMLQCYTTM
+15 NIDKMLQCYTTM
-27 VNDIAGSMQMF
+27 VNSIAGRMQML
-38 AIAIEAQSLASKLNL
+38 AIGIEAQSLASKLNL

-69 VDFKFWRN
+69 VDFK
-77 RVVLWL
+77 LWEEKIKDWAYEFFCIE
-83 SNFYDVAFDTDDS
+83 NGEETDGIEFFKPNADHFIDQYFHECQTMNTDNEERPFYMIDNAIRYNNLLLNYKIDIENKENDWKKIIDNAAFD
-96 FEIDY
+96 EIADY
-101 FVPQSD
+101 SD
-107 YFVDLYSL
+107 
-115 ELDKEMR
+115 
-122 KENNLSDDSY
+122 LSDKDNSM
-132 TPFYKIQDSRDF
+132 
-144 HSRVWELKRDFDRKR
+144 LKQILARMFC
-159 EFVKESIDL
+159 L
-168 SAIEELEEETTL
+168 SVSL
-180 ENNDIYIES
+180 YI
-189 QTPISYKKNLE
+189 L
-200 KKKTLLSSFFRDYF
+200 R
-214 SEEAFICD
+214 
-222 NLGTDYLAKSLEELW
+222 LALH
-237 KALRM
+237 KAH
-242 ADEALL
+242 EALL

-267 DKHIDE
+267 NQHIEE

-284 TPKKKRLKMLK
+284 TPKKRQLKMLK
-295 EKLEKEKANFFSGKW
+295 EKLEKEKAKFFSGKW

-321 KVLEGTDAGMFI
+321 KVLEGTDAGKFI
-333 FKYRQ
+333 FKYRE
-338 DLTLK
+338 DLTLE

>member
-1 MENNKKSD
+1 MIIFAAPYLIWQLKQHKKMENIKKSD
-9 ILMVLE
+9 ILTVLE
-15 NIDRMLQCYTTM
+15 NIDKMLQCCTTM
-27 VNDIAGSMQMF
+27 VNSIAGRMQMF

-69 VDFKFWRN
+69 VDFKFWEEKIKDWAYEFFCIENDEETDGIEFFKPNADHFIDQYFHECQTMNTDNEERPFYMIDN
-77 RVVLWL
+77 AIRYNNLLLEYKIDIENKDNDWKKIIDNAAFDEIADYSDLSDEDNSMLKQILARMFWL
-83 SNFYDVAFDTDDS
+83 SVS
-96 FEIDY
+96 
-101 FVPQSD
+101 
-107 YFVDLYSL
+107 LYIL
-115 ELDKEMR
+115 R
-122 KENNLSDDSY
+122 
-132 TPFYKIQDSRDF
+132 
-144 HSRVWELKRDFDRKR
+144 
-159 EFVKESIDL
+159 
-168 SAIEELEEETTL
+168 
-180 ENNDIYIES
+180 
-189 QTPISYKKNLE
+189 
-200 KKKTLLSSFFRDYF
+200 
-214 SEEAFICD
+214 
-222 NLGTDYLAKSLEELW
+222 LALH
-237 KALRM
+237 KAH
-242 ADEALL
+242 EALL

-267 DKHIDE
+267 DKHIEE
-273 AKTSFQGWLSK
+273 AKASFQGWLSK
-284 TPKKKRLKMLK
+284 APKKRQLKMLK
-295 EKLEKEKANFFSGKW
+295 EKLEKEKAKFFSGKW

-321 KVLEGTDAGMFI
+321 KVLEGTDAGKFI
-333 FKYRQ
+333 FKYRE
-338 DLTLK
+338 DLTLE

-368 AEVKPVAKIAE
+368 AEVKPVAKNAE

-489 TDIAKKLKAVAKTL
+489 TDIAKKLKAVVKTL

>member
-1 MENNKKSD
+1 MIIFAAPYLTWQLKQHKKMENIKKSD
-9 ILMVLE
+9 ILTVLE
-15 NIDRMLQCYTTM
+15 NIDKMLQCYTTM
-27 VNDIAGSMQMF
+27 VNSIAGRMQML
-38 AIAIEAQSLASKLNL
+38 AIGIEAQSLASKLNL

-69 VDFKFWRN
+69 VDFK
-77 RVVLWL
+77 LWEEKIKDWAYEFFCIE
-83 SNFYDVAFDTDDS
+83 NGEETDGIEFFKPNADHFIDQYFHECQTMNTDNEERPFYMIDNAIRYNNLLLNYKIDIENKENDWKKIIDNAAFD
-96 FEIDY
+96 EIADY
-101 FVPQSD
+101 SD
-107 YFVDLYSL
+107 
-115 ELDKEMR
+115 
-122 KENNLSDDSY
+122 LSDKDNSM
-132 TPFYKIQDSRDF
+132 
-144 HSRVWELKRDFDRKR
+144 LKQILARMFC
-159 EFVKESIDL
+159 L
-168 SAIEELEEETTL
+168 SVSL
-180 ENNDIYIES
+180 YI
-189 QTPISYKKNLE
+189 L
-200 KKKTLLSSFFRDYF
+200 R
-214 SEEAFICD
+214 
-222 NLGTDYLAKSLEELW
+222 LALH
-237 KALRM
+237 KAH
-242 ADEALL
+242 EALL

-267 DKHIDE
+267 NQHIEE

-284 TPKKKRLKMLK
+284 TPKKRQLKMLK
-295 EKLEKEKANFFSGKW
+295 EKLEKEKAKFFSGKW

-321 KVLEGTDAGMFI
+321 KVLEGTDAGKFI
-333 FKYRQ
+333 FKYRE
-338 DLTLK
+338 DLTLE

-400 ATATNQIVE
+400 ATATNLIVE

-432 HVKEALCWMGVIDC
+432 HVKEALCWMGVIDS

-489 TDIAKKLKAVAKTL
+489 TDIAKKLKAVVKTL

>member
-1 MENNKKSD
+1 MIIFAAPYLTWQLKQHNNMENIKKSD
-9 ILMVLE
+9 ILTILE
-15 NIDRMLQCYTTM
+15 NIDKMLQCCTTM
-27 VNDIAGSMQMF
+27 VNSIAGNMQML
-38 AIAIEAQSLASKLNL
+38 AIAVEAQSLASKLKL

-69 VDFKFWRN
+69 VDFK
-77 RVVLWL
+77 LWEEKIKDWADEFFNL
-83 SNFYDVAFDTDDS
+83 ETGEEATKIEFFKPNADHFIDQYFHESKLIEMDVEECPFYMIDDAEEYDDLLWDYKSVIEEEENDWKKIIDNAAFD
-96 FEIDY
+96 EIAKNAE
-101 FVPQSD
+101 
-107 YFVDLYSL
+107 YSV
-115 ELDKEMR
+115 
-122 KENNLSDDSY
+122 LSDEDISM
-132 TPFYKIQDSRDF
+132 FKQILARMF
-144 HSRVWELKRDFDRKR
+144 C
-159 EFVKESIDL
+159 L
-168 SAIEELEEETTL
+168 SVSL
-180 ENNDIYIES
+180 YI
-189 QTPISYKKNLE
+189 L
-200 KKKTLLSSFFRDYF
+200 R
-214 SEEAFICD
+214 
-222 NLGTDYLAKSLEELW
+222 LALH
-237 KALRM
+237 KAHK
-242 ADEALL
+242 ALL
-248 CPEEATYKSLYE
+248 CPEEAAYKSLYE

-273 AKTSFQGWLSK
+273 AKASFQGWLSK
-284 TPKKKRLKMLK
+284 APKKRQLKMLK
-295 EKLEKEKANFFSGKW
+295 EKLEKEKAKFFSGKW
-310 KEALENYFDIE
+310 KEALEIYFDID
-321 KVLEGTDAGMFI
+321 KVLEGTDAGKFI
-333 FKYRQ
+333 FKYRK
-338 DLTLK
+338 DLTLE

-368 AEVKPVAKIAE
+368 AEVKPVAKNAE

-489 TDIAKKLKAVAKTL
+489 TDIAKKLKAVVKTL

>member
-1 MENNKKSD
+1 MIIFAAPYLTWQLKQHKKMENNKKSD
-9 ILMVLE
+9 ILTILE
-15 NIDRMLQCYTTM
+15 NIDKMLQCCTTM
-27 VNDIAGSMQMF
+27 VNSIAGNMQML
-38 AIAIEAQSLASKLNL
+38 AIAVEAQSLASKLKL

-69 VDFKFWRN
+69 VDFKFWEEKIKDWAYEFFCIENDEETDGIEFFKPNADHFIDQYFHECQTMNTDNEERPFYMIDN
-77 RVVLWL
+77 AIRYNNLLLEYKIDIENKDNDWKKIIDNAAFDEIADYSDLSDEDNSMLKQILARMFWL
-83 SNFYDVAFDTDDS
+83 SVS
-96 FEIDY
+96 
-101 FVPQSD
+101 
-107 YFVDLYSL
+107 LY
-115 ELDKEMR
+115 
-122 KENNLSDDSY
+122 
-132 TPFYKIQDSRDF
+132 
-144 HSRVWELKRDFDRKR
+144 
-159 EFVKESIDL
+159 
-168 SAIEELEEETTL
+168 TL
-180 ENNDIYIES
+180 
-189 QTPISYKKNLE
+189 
-200 KKKTLLSSFFRDYF
+200 R
-214 SEEAFICD
+214 
-222 NLGTDYLAKSLEELW
+222 LALH
-237 KALRM
+237 KAHK
-242 ADEALL
+242 ALL
-248 CPEEATYKSLYE
+248 CPEEAAYKSLYE

-267 DKHIDE
+267 NKHIDE
-273 AKTSFQGWLSK
+273 AKASFQGWLSK
-284 TPKKKRLKMLK
+284 VPKKRQLKMLK
-295 EKLEKEKANFFSGKW
+295 EKLEKEKAKFFSGKW
-310 KEALENYFDIE
+310 KEALEIYFDIE
-321 KVLEGTDAGMFI
+321 KVLEGTDAGKFI
-333 FKYRQ
+333 FKYRE
-338 DLTLK
+338 DLTLE

-489 TDIAKKLKAVAKTL
+489 TDIAKKLKAVVKTL

>member
-1 MENNKKSD
+1 MENIKKSD
-9 ILMVLE
+9 ILTVLE
-15 NIDRMLQCYTTM
+15 NIDKMLQCCTTM
-27 VNDIAGSMQMF
+27 VNSIAGRMQMF

-69 VDFKFWRN
+69 VDFKFWEEKIKDWAYEFFCIENDEETDGIEFFKPNADHFIDQYFHECQTMNTDNEERPFYMIDN
-77 RVVLWL
+77 AIRYNNLLLEYKIDIENKDNDWKKIIDNAAFDEIADYSDLSDEDNSMLKQILARMFWL
-83 SNFYDVAFDTDDS
+83 SVS
-96 FEIDY
+96 
-101 FVPQSD
+101 
-107 YFVDLYSL
+107 LYIL
-115 ELDKEMR
+115 R
-122 KENNLSDDSY
+122 
-132 TPFYKIQDSRDF
+132 
-144 HSRVWELKRDFDRKR
+144 
-159 EFVKESIDL
+159 
-168 SAIEELEEETTL
+168 
-180 ENNDIYIES
+180 
-189 QTPISYKKNLE
+189 
-200 KKKTLLSSFFRDYF
+200 
-214 SEEAFICD
+214 
-222 NLGTDYLAKSLEELW
+222 LALH
-237 KALRM
+237 KAH
-242 ADEALL
+242 EALL

-267 DKHIDE
+267 DKHIEE
-273 AKTSFQGWLSK
+273 AKASFQGWLSK
-284 TPKKKRLKMLK
+284 APKKRQLKMLK
-295 EKLEKEKANFFSGKW
+295 EKLEKEKAKFFSGKW

-321 KVLEGTDAGMFI
+321 KVLEGTDAGKFI
-333 FKYRQ
+333 FKYRE
-338 DLTLK
+338 DLTLE

-368 AEVKPVAKIAE
+368 AEVKPVAKNAE

-489 TDIAKKLKAVAKTL
+489 TDIAKKLKAVVKTL

>member
-1 MENNKKSD
+1 MIIFAAPYLTWQLKQHKKMENIKKSD
-9 ILMVLE
+9 ILTILE
-15 NIDRMLQCYTTM
+15 NIDKMLQCYTTM
-27 VNDIAGSMQMF
+27 VNSIAGRMQML
-38 AIAIEAQSLASKLNL
+38 AIAVEAQSLASKLNL

-69 VDFKFWRN
+69 VDFK
-77 RVVLWL
+77 LWEEKIKDWAYEFFCIE
-83 SNFYDVAFDTDDS
+83 NGEETDGIEFFKPNADHFIDQYFHECQTMNTDNEERPFYMIDNAIRYNNLLLNYKIDIENKENDWKKIIDNAAFD
-96 FEIDY
+96 EIADY
-101 FVPQSD
+101 SD
-107 YFVDLYSL
+107 
-115 ELDKEMR
+115 
-122 KENNLSDDSY
+122 LSDKDNSM
-132 TPFYKIQDSRDF
+132 
-144 HSRVWELKRDFDRKR
+144 LKQILARMFC
-159 EFVKESIDL
+159 L
-168 SAIEELEEETTL
+168 SVSL
-180 ENNDIYIES
+180 YI
-189 QTPISYKKNLE
+189 L
-200 KKKTLLSSFFRDYF
+200 R
-214 SEEAFICD
+214 
-222 NLGTDYLAKSLEELW
+222 LALH
-237 KALRM
+237 KAH
-242 ADEALL
+242 EALL

-267 DKHIDE
+267 NQHIEE

-284 TPKKKRLKMLK
+284 TPKKRQLKMLK
-295 EKLEKEKANFFSGKW
+295 EKLEKEKAKFFSGKW

-321 KVLEGTDAGMFI
+321 KVLEGTDAGKFI
-333 FKYRQ
+333 FKYRE
-338 DLTLK
+338 DLTLE

>member
-1 MENNKKSD
+1 MIIFAAPYLTWQLKQHKKMENIKKSD
-9 ILMVLE
+9 ILTVLE
-15 NIDRMLQCYTTM
+15 NIDKMLQCCTTM
-27 VNDIAGSMQMF
+27 VNSIAGRMQMF

-69 VDFKFWRN
+69 VDFKFWEEKIKDWAYEFFCIENDEETDGIEFFKPNADHFIDQYFHECQTMNTDNEERPFYMIDN
-77 RVVLWL
+77 AIRYNNLLLEYKIDIENKDNNWKKIIDNAAFDEIADYSDLSDEDNSMLKQILARMFWL
-83 SNFYDVAFDTDDS
+83 SVS
-96 FEIDY
+96 
-101 FVPQSD
+101 
-107 YFVDLYSL
+107 LYIL
-115 ELDKEMR
+115 R
-122 KENNLSDDSY
+122 
-132 TPFYKIQDSRDF
+132 
-144 HSRVWELKRDFDRKR
+144 
-159 EFVKESIDL
+159 
-168 SAIEELEEETTL
+168 
-180 ENNDIYIES
+180 
-189 QTPISYKKNLE
+189 
-200 KKKTLLSSFFRDYF
+200 
-214 SEEAFICD
+214 
-222 NLGTDYLAKSLEELW
+222 LALH
-237 KALRM
+237 KAH
-242 ADEALL
+242 EALL

-267 DKHIDE
+267 NQHIEE
-273 AKTSFQGWLSK
+273 AKASFQGWLSK
-284 TPKKKRLKMLK
+284 TPKKRQLKMLK
-295 EKLEKEKANFFSGKW
+295 EKLEKEKAKFFSGKW

-321 KVLEGTDAGMFI
+321 KVLEGTDAGKFI
-333 FKYRQ
+333 FKYRE
-338 DLTLK
+338 DLTLE

-489 TDIAKKLKAVAKTL
+489 TDIAKKLKAVVKTL

>member
-1 MENNKKSD
+1 MIIFAAPYLTWQLKQHKKMENNKKSD
-9 ILMVLE
+9 ILTVLE
-15 NIDRMLQCYTTM
+15 NIDKMLQCCTTM
-27 VNDIAGSMQMF
+27 VNSIAGRMQMF

-53 AAERWR
+53 AAGRWR

-69 VDFKFWRN
+69 VDFK
-77 RVVLWL
+77 LWEEKIKDWAYEFFCIE
-83 SNFYDVAFDTDDS
+83 NGEETDGIEFFKPNADHFIDQYFHECQTMNTDNEERPFYMIDNAIRYNNLLLEYKIDIENKDNDWKKIIDNAAFD
-96 FEIDY
+96 EIADY
-101 FVPQSD
+101 SD
-107 YFVDLYSL
+107 
-115 ELDKEMR
+115 
-122 KENNLSDDSY
+122 LSDKDNSM
-132 TPFYKIQDSRDF
+132 
-144 HSRVWELKRDFDRKR
+144 LKQILARMFC
-159 EFVKESIDL
+159 L
-168 SAIEELEEETTL
+168 SVSL
-180 ENNDIYIES
+180 YI
-189 QTPISYKKNLE
+189 L
-200 KKKTLLSSFFRDYF
+200 R
-214 SEEAFICD
+214 
-222 NLGTDYLAKSLEELW
+222 LALH
-237 KALRM
+237 KAH
-242 ADEALL
+242 EALL

-267 DKHIDE
+267 NQHIEE

-284 TPKKKRLKMLK
+284 TPKKRQLKMLK

-321 KVLEGTDAGMFI
+321 KVLEGTDAGKFI
-333 FKYRQ
+333 FKYRE
-338 DLTLK
+338 DLTLE

-470 QALKRYNSK
+470 QALKRYNSR

-489 TDIAKKLKAVAKTL
+489 TDIAKKLKAVVKTL

>member
-1 MENNKKSD
+1 MIIFAAPYLTWQLKQHKKMENIKKSD
-9 ILMVLE
+9 ILTVLE
-15 NIDRMLQCYTTM
+15 NIDKMLQCCTTM
-27 VNDIAGSMQMF
+27 VNSIAGRMQMF

-69 VDFKFWRN
+69 VDFKFWEEKIKDWAYEFFCIENDEETDGIEFFKPNADHFIDQYFHECQTMNTDNEERP
-77 RVVLWL
+77 
-83 SNFYDVAFDTDDS
+83 FYMIDNAIRYNNLLLEYKIDIENKDNDWKKIIDNAAFD
-96 FEIDY
+96 EIADY
-101 FVPQSD
+101 SD
-107 YFVDLYSL
+107 
-115 ELDKEMR
+115 
-122 KENNLSDDSY
+122 LSDEDNSM
-132 TPFYKIQDSRDF
+132 
-144 HSRVWELKRDFDRKR
+144 LKQILARMFC
-159 EFVKESIDL
+159 L
-168 SAIEELEEETTL
+168 SVSL
-180 ENNDIYIES
+180 YI
-189 QTPISYKKNLE
+189 L
-200 KKKTLLSSFFRDYF
+200 R
-214 SEEAFICD
+214 
-222 NLGTDYLAKSLEELW
+222 LALH
-237 KALRM
+237 KAHK
-242 ADEALL
+242 ALL
-248 CPEEATYKSLYE
+248 CPEEAAYKSLYE

-267 DKHIDE
+267 NQHIEE

-284 TPKKKRLKMLK
+284 TPKKRQLKMLK
-295 EKLEKEKANFFSGKW
+295 EKLEKEKAKFFSGKW

-321 KVLEGTDAGMFI
+321 KVLEGTDAGKFI
-333 FKYRQ
+333 FKYRE
-338 DLTLK
+338 DLTLE

-489 TDIAKKLKAVAKTL
+489 TDIAKKLKAVVKTL